1 MYVIAGHSRRCE
13 QELIKGLTVSLR
25 PGQKLVA
32 EEGVVLPRFAVSSE
46 LLLEGRHLL
55 SICGV
60 CELECIINTASFWA
74 DKM

>member
-1 MYVIAGHSRRCE
+1 MG
-13 QELIKGLTVSLR
+13 LR
-25 PGQKLVA
+25 PGEKLVA
-32 EEGVVLPRFAVSSE
+32 EEGNVLPRFAVGSE
-46 LLLEGRHLL
+46 LLPEGRPLL